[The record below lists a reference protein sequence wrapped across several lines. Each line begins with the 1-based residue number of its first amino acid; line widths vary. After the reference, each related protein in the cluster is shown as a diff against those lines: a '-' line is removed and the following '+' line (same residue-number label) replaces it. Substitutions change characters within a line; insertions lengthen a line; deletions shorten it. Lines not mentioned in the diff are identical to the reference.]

1 MQGAGFLKGEAQNIP
16 IQGSAAEVLLVT
28 IGKLPAALKDIDSQ
42 LYHNIHDELVIET
55 SQPEK
60 TVEALR
66 STMVAGFL
74 EVFPEGE
81 SLTHDLVDV
90 RVGRIWAGVH

>member
-1 MQGAGFLKGEAQNIP
+1 MTRKTARLYLQKGQ
-16 IQGSAAEVLLVT
+16 
-28 IGKLPAALKDIDSQ
+28 
-42 LYHNIHDELVIET
+42 VIET

-66 STMVAGFL
+66 STMVSGFL

-90 RVGRIWAGVH
+90 RVGRSWAEVH